1 MNYNSWTFWLLFLVV
16 IVPYWR
22 LNHRRQNQLL
32 LVVSYL
38 FYGFWDYRFLFLVL
52 ISTAIDFIGGLGVAG
67 VRLSPA
73 RLWRL
78 SAFVIGSC
86 ALLCKNIQYPMLYS
100 GLIAGD
106 VSAMAAAMPRT
117 WSDFSILI
125 GVTVVTL
132 GYQSL
137 LPWLYARPE
146 DSRRKLFVWISMV
159 ANLAILGY
167 FKYCDFFIVSMRQA
181 LEAVGL
187 GHWGGSALGI
197 LLPAGISFYTFQAMS
212 YTIDVYRREIEPTD
226 DFCDFALFVCFFPHL
241 VAGPIMRAHTLLPQ
255 VVRPRHMK
263 PGDFEEGL
271 FLVVMGLVKKVV
283 IADNMAPLADNVFL
297 RFANGTG
304 STLSGPE
311 VLIGVYA
318 FAFQIYG
325 DFSGYSS
332 VARGISKWLGF
343 DLAINFRL
351 PYLAVSPSDFWR
363 RWHISLSSW
372 LRDYLY
378 IPLGGNKHGE
388 WLTYRNLMLTM
399 LLGGLWHGASWT
411 FVAWGLYHGLI
422 LCLFRWLG
430 INDPKPE
437 GSLSHRLYWLFRVA
451 CMFHLTCFG
460 WLLFRADSFG
470 TVVAMLQAMT
480 SDLVLTPTAIAT
492 LATIVFHCGL
502 LFALEWL
509 LDGEQKL
516 ERFTVAPSLWRGA
529 TYAYMA
535 SMLLIFHAK
544 VTAEFIYFQF

>member
-1 MNYNSWTFWLLFLVV
+1 MNYNSWTFWLLFLAV
-16 IVPYWR
+16 IAPYWQ
-22 LNHRRQNQLL
+22 LSHRRQNHLL
-32 LVVSYL
+32 LAASYL

-67 VRLSPA
+67 VRLSSA
-73 RLWRL
+73 KLWRISL
-78 SAFVIGSC
+78 FVIGSC
-86 ALLCKNIQYPMLYS
+86 ALLCTNIQYPELWS
-100 GLIAGD
+100 GLLAGD
-106 VSAMAAAMPRT
+106 VTMISAALPHS
-117 WSDFSILI
+117 WHDFSILF
-125 GVTVVTL
+125 GTTVVTL
-132 GYQSL
+132 GYQAM

-146 DSRRKLFVWISMV
+146 TSRRKLFVWISMV
-159 ANLAILGY
+159 ANLAILGF
-167 FKYCDFFIVSMRQA
+167 FKYCDFFIDSLRQM
-181 LEAVGL
+181 LETVGL
-187 GHWGGSALGI
+187 GHLGGHALGI

-255 VVRPRHMK
+255 VVRPRRMK
-263 PGDFEEGL
+263 AGDFEEGL

-304 STLSGPE
+304 DTLTAPE
-311 VLIGVYA
+311 VLIGIYA

-351 PYLAVSPSDFWR
+351 PYLAVSPSDFWK

-378 IPLGGNKHGE
+378 IPLGGNKGGA
-388 WLTYRNLMLTM
+388 WLTYRNLMITM

-422 LCLFRWLG
+422 LCLFRFFRVTDPTPDGGLG
-430 INDPKPE
+430 
-437 GSLSHRLYWLFRVA
+437 RQLYWLLRVVG
-451 CMFHLTCFG
+451 MFQLTCFG
-460 WLLFRADSFG
+460 WLLFRADSFN
-470 TVVAMLQAMT
+470 TVVAVASALTGSYQ
-480 SDLVLTPTAIAT
+480 LTPTA
-492 LATIVFHCGL
+492 LAALASMAFHCGL
-502 LFALEWL
+502 LFGLEWL
-509 LDGEQKL
+509 FDGEQRL
-516 ERFTVAPSLWRGA
+516 DRFTTAPSVWRGA
-529 TYAYMA
+529 TYAYMTL
-535 SMLLIFHAK
+535 MLLVFHAG
-544 VTAEFIYFQF
+544 TTSEFIYFQF